1 MINFLQEYLRIDT
14 SFPHPRYDDV
24 IALFVQQAQK
34 DGFLYEIVPL
44 GNDYSVLVITMPG
57 SDQSL
62 PSLVLSHH
70 IDVVPIVDR
79 SAWTYDPFG
88 GVVSDGVIHGRGTQD
103 MKGIGVAQYF
113 ALKKFLSE
121 QGTLKRTVHLVLLPD
136 EERGGFEG
144 AGRFVEHPYFK
155 KMNIGYAL
163 DEGIPS
169 GSSNFLHIKVS
180 ERKPIQ
186 ASFVSHG
193 SMAHGSRINVK
204 NAAHELVAFL
214 RKLSTFQD
222 CQQLNT
228 LGQPAGLLLSVN
240 ITSLQFGTIK
250 EGVAALNVVSDKATA
265 TVDIRVPPTMKLQD
279 ASDYLKKLVGRY
291 PTISYKI
298 EATVQERSYDPVFRN
313 DFYQSLER
321 AVQKHRLAV
330 QPLHAEES
338 SDLRFYLQ
346 KGIIGFGITP
356 FTCKENLHGT
366 NEFITI
372 KDLEMGRDIFC
383 TVIKDFCA

>member
-1 MINFLQEYLRIDT
+1 VINFLQEYLRIDT

-24 IALFVQQAQK
+24 IALFVRQAEK
-34 DGFLYEIVPL
+34 DGFLYEVVSL

-70 IDVVPIVDR
+70 MDIVPIVDR

-88 GVVSDGVIHGRGTQD
+88 GVISDGLIHGRGTQD

-113 ALKKFLSE
+113 GLKKFSDE
-121 QGTLKRTVHLVLLPD
+121 QGLLKRTVHLVLLPD

-155 KMNIGYAL
+155 QMNIGYAL

-169 GSSNFLHIKVS
+169 GDSRRLYIKVS

-186 ASFVSHG
+186 VSFVSHG

-214 RKLSTFQD
+214 RKLSSFQD
-222 CQQLNT
+222 CQQLNV

-250 EGVAALNVVSDKATA
+250 EGVAALNVVSNRATA

-279 ASDYLKKLVGRY
+279 VSNYLKMLVDRY
-291 PTISYKI
+291 PSISYKI
-298 EATVQERSYDPVFRN
+298 EATVQERFYDPVFRN

-321 AVQKHRLAV
+321 AVEKNSLTV

-346 KGIIGFGITP
+346 KGIVGFGITP

-372 KDLEMGRDIFC
+372 KDLEMGRDIFF